1 MGKYQD
7 KLNEFGLEVLKAI
20 ESGKAPWQ
28 KPWKEGELLEIPKNA
43 TTDNSYKGVNLINL
57 AMSGYNDPRWL
68 TFNQAKKMDCKV
80 RKGEKSR
87 AGFYY
92 SPTRLEAELDNG
104 KPVLDDNGKEK
115 MVTVNRPVFK
125 SFALFNAT
133 QVEGM
138 EPYKQPEPSWKP
150 EEKAEKLLNASGMTI
165 VESQL
170 DRAFYRPTTHTI
182 ETPAKAQ
189 FRDKS
194 EYYSTMFHELAHA
207 TGHPDMLNRDKETKS
222 NEGRAKEELRAEISA
237 WLICTQIGIGY
248 DPAEQENNK
257 NYVAGWLSSLEDK
270 DRAKELGFAMKDAE
284 KIADYILSMDR
295 EQSVDTEY
303 VVKGHYII
311 ADESMTGISDKKT
324 FVDAWGSEAAK
335 FDNPEAALIAALS
348 AKATMKELEDDEVSV
363 YKITE
368 FGDTE
373 GPLVRTD
380 VPIAMKG
387 MWERNIKTPFPENI
401 LSGEKFESVQD
412 KRVENEKTYIHVP
425 YTQKDEVKKLG
436 AKWDRD
442 QKSWFIEPGS
452 DKQLFQ
458 KWLNLQENKNSQAV
472 LDGEK
477 RRGERE
483 PESRVYINV
492 PYSQKDEA
500 KDLGAKWDT
509 QEKSWFLKPG
519 TDQAPF
525 KKWLVSSQETHL
537 DMNKVTTQF
546 QDPQVEFANNLKDA
560 GLKLEG
566 LPQMDGKLHRVP
578 VEGDKKGKTSGAY
591 KGYLDGHPAGFIQN
605 FKSGLKTNW
614 KATGQR
620 LNSTELI
627 KLKEEVEA
635 KKQAREREKE
645 AIYNAKAIEANQEWT
660 MMPDASADHP
670 YLKNKNLQEVG
681 HVEGI
686 KQDNEG
692 NLVIPIKDKN
702 DKIWSLQRIGPNG
715 FKGYKKDAKVEG
727 CYYIIGGKDA
737 LKAQD
742 EHEPVIIS
750 SGFSTSASI
759 NIATGRPVVVAFQ
772 DNNLEKVAQ
781 EFKQTFPRRTIAILG
796 DDDRHLPKRTPP
808 LPNSG
813 RKAATKAAQ
822 AVNGKAIFPQ
832 FTAQE
837 KGSKFTDFSDLH
849 RIRGLSTVKQQIEQ
863 GLAQSKEREVV
874 ISGNK
879 QAPAAVQNKDY
890 TAADGQKQFLTGGK
904 KSGNAYTIGEI
915 DEQKPILLAEGFAT
929 GKTLNDVSHLPAVV
943 CFDANNLENV
953 AKQIRELMPSAELFI
968 CADNDHAQKNNVGV
982 EKAQKAAKAVG
993 AKVIIPKFTDESKK
1007 LGYTDFNDL
1016 AKCKMGKSR
1025 VQNQLKSQIK
1035 YLSKNKGIGLE
1046 R

>member
-222 NEGRAKEELRAEISA
+222 NEGRAKEELRAEISV

-248 DPAEQENNK
+248 DPVEQENNK

-412 KRVENEKTYIHVP
+412 KRVENEKIYIHVP
-425 YTQKDEVKKLG
+425 YAQKDEAKKLG
-436 AKWDRD
+436 AKWDRN
-442 QKSWFIEPGS
+442 QKSWFIGP
-452 DKQLFQ
+452 DLDQQLFQ
-458 KWLNLQENKNSQAV
+458 KWLKPQEKKGVDMQKVVNQFQENAARI
-472 LDGEK
+472 G
-477 RRGERE
+477 
-483 PESRVYINV
+483 
-492 PYSQKDEA
+492 
-500 KDLGAKWDT
+500 
-509 QEKSWFLKPG
+509 
-519 TDQAPF
+519 
-525 KKWLVSSQETHL
+525 VSI
-537 DMNKVTTQF
+537 D
-546 QDPQVEFANNLKDA
+546 NLIA
-560 GLKLEG
+560 
-566 LPQMDGKLHRVP
+566 DGKKHRVQ
-578 VEGDKKGKTSGAY
+578 VEGDTGKKMSGEY
-591 KGYLDGHPAGFIQN
+591 VLHPDGIPAGYVKHFRTDEFIK
-605 FKSGLKTNW
+605 FKFEGDVKLDRAFK
-614 KATGQR
+614 KAD
-620 LNSTELI
+620 ELI
-627 KLKEEVEA
+627 KDRQEGFEKAA
-635 KKQAREREKE
+635 KTAFGIYINAEK
-645 AIYNAKAIEANQEWT
+645 T
-660 MMPDASADHP
+660 TDHP
-670 YLKNKNLQEVG
+670 YLTDKKINGDREYRVDKNNRLIIPAKNLET
-681 HVEGI
+681 
-686 KQDNEG
+686 N
-692 NLVIPIKDKN
+692 
-702 DKIWSLQRIGPNG
+702 KIESLQFIG
-715 FKGYKKDAKVEG
+715 E
-727 CYYIIGGKDA
+727 
-737 LKAQD
+737 
-742 EHEPVIIS
+742 
-750 SGFSTSASI
+750 
-759 NIATGRPVVVAFQ
+759 
-772 DNNLEKVAQ
+772 
-781 EFKQTFPRRTIAILG
+781 
-796 DDDRHLPKRTPP
+796 
-808 LPNSG
+808 
-813 RKAATKAAQ
+813 
-822 AVNGKAIFPQ
+822 
-832 FTAQE
+832 
-837 KGSKFTDFSDLH
+837 
-849 RIRGLSTVKQQIEQ
+849 
-863 GLAQSKEREVV
+863 
-874 ISGNK
+874 
-879 QAPAAVQNKDY
+879 
-890 TAADGQKQFLTGGK
+890 DGQKQFLTGGK

-915 DEQKPILLAEGFAT
+915 DEQKPILLTEGFAT

-1025 VQNQLKSQIK
+1025 VQNQLKSQIN